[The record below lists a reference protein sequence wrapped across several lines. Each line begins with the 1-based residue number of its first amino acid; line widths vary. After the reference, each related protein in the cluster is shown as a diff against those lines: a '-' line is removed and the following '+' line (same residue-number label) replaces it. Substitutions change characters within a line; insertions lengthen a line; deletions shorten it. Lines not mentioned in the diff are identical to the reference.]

1 MNGEGVRMAAFSYR
15 ARNLSG
21 QMVTGRVQAENPAAV
36 ISLLRSRSLFVVQ
49 VKQQREA
56 GALNLDSL
64 LNKKVGVKPLA
75 IFCRQF
81 ATLNQAGIPILQ
93 CLNILARQTE
103 DRKLRGILQNV
114 SLEIEKGKSLSE
126 SFRVFKERFP
136 EIFINMIIAG
146 ELSGTLEQAMERLAV
161 TFEKEQNIR
170 DKIKSAMTYPLL
182 IGCIAVLA
190 VIVLLI
196 FIVPVFVEVF
206 ESLGAALPLPTQIL
220 LHTSNGLK
228 QYWFIILPSVFI
240 VIPFLFSRA
249 LATKTGR
256 RLFDR
261 ALLKMPVVGPVV
273 VKTAVARF
281 ARTLATLLNSGIP
294 LLRALETVEDIIGN
308 TVAAEDIAEA
318 RENIKE
324 GERMSPV
331 LARSKFFPPMAVS
344 MISVGEESGALD
356 TLLEK
361 LAVFYEGEVEAVIA
375 SLSSII
381 EPIMI
386 AGLGLVVGFIC
397 VSIYLP
403 LFGLSGAMEAGSGV
417 SM

>member
-1 MNGEGVRMAAFSYR
+1 MAAFSYR